1 MKRLIPALAA
11 AIILSGCALKK
22 KEGFQIVDHSN
33 DPDLVC
39 ERVPVP
45 GKVYPGKICMTAA
58 QGNGITGPARLRHQM
73 FNAAPCGHLPPARAP
88 DRRLQPTRQRHR
100 LQSVAF
106 STEVHDCNRNV
117 RFCRFRM
124 KKHARGGDVSGSLC

>member
-1 MKRLIPALAA
+1 MKRLIPVLTA

-58 QGNGITGPARLRHQM
+58 QWERHNRAGQTATSDVQRGALRTPAPGQ
-73 FNAAPCGHLPPARAP
+73 G
-88 DRRLQPTRQRHR
+88 T
-100 LQSVAF
+100 
-106 STEVHDCNRNV
+106 
-117 RFCRFRM
+117 
-124 KKHARGGDVSGSLC
+124 